1 MGCKMIHDKTKG
13 ITSHMNVLIAHREQ
27 IVTALNVSFVSAVG
41 IESLV
46 LSLSLQLSAKLRF
59 AKSIH
64 FA

>member
-1 MGCKMIHDKTKG
+1 MIQDKTNG
-13 ITSHMNVLIAHREQ
+13 TTRQMNALIGHREQ